1 MKDKVSLS
9 IKLRTQ
15 LSDEQG
21 QDLIEYA
28 LLAAL
33 IAFGSTATMTFRS
46 AAASAVAKSRAQSVQ
61 ASTRPIMPPVALF
74 ERL

>member
-33 IAFGSTATMTFRS
+33 IAFGSTATMTTLSGDIGSVFTTVGTTLNN
-46 AAASAVAKSRAQSVQ
+46 AVS
-61 ASTRPIMPPVALF
+61 
-74 ERL
+74 

>member
-1 MKDKVSLS
+1 MKDKVLLS

-28 LLAAL
+28 LMAAL
-33 IAFGSTATMTFRS
+33 IAFGSTATMTTLSSDIGSVFTTVGVTLNN
-46 AAASAVAKSRAQSVQ
+46 AVS
-61 ASTRPIMPPVALF
+61 
-74 ERL
+74 